1 MKEIDVIMG
10 MLDWNNSAEEQAAGL
25 AQAAQVEN
33 FQVFLQ
39 PCTEHYNKNVWDNC
53 AKALAMR
60 SDAELDACLE
70 NLLAWLRDMNWPG
83 AFLILERLQAFQN
96 SAALHRAIAGSLL
109 CAQALGD
116 EVWEEN
122 LRKLQ
127 NCENTIS
134 TQDERR
140 PHMREVDLELDFCPK
155 CEPEETQD
163 PFPAQEH
170 CFFNSFATV
179 VQCTKCGTR
188 YVPSPKSGVIIT
200 LNCCLWF
207 WVSFYLS
214 NSWHSPVAT
223 IVLFLLAFLQYAF
236 VEILLRRFGT
246 WRPFSENKPLEQQEY
261 LLPTIIWSML
271 TALGLS
277 LLMFAV
283 TALMR

>member
-1 MKEIDVIMG
+1 MTEIDVIMG

-39 PCTEHYNKNVWDNC
+39 PCTEHYHKNVWDNC

-96 SAALHRAIAGSLL
+96 SAALHWAIAGSLL

-134 TQDERR
+134 T
-140 PHMREVDLELDFCPK
+140 
-155 CEPEETQD
+155 
-163 PFPAQEH
+163 
-170 CFFNSFATV
+170 
-179 VQCTKCGTR
+179 
-188 YVPSPKSGVIIT
+188 
-200 LNCCLWF
+200 
-207 WVSFYLS
+207 
-214 NSWHSPVAT
+214 
-223 IVLFLLAFLQYAF
+223 
-236 VEILLRRFGT
+236 
-246 WRPFSENKPLEQQEY
+246 
-261 LLPTIIWSML
+261 
-271 TALGLS
+271 
-277 LLMFAV
+277 
-283 TALMR
+283 

>member
-1 MKEIDVIMG
+1 MTEIDVIMG
-10 MLDWNNSAEEQAAGL
+10 MLGWNNSAEEQAAGL

-39 PCTEHYNKNVWDNC
+39 PRTEHYNKNVWDNC

-134 TQDERR
+134 T
-140 PHMREVDLELDFCPK
+140 
-155 CEPEETQD
+155 
-163 PFPAQEH
+163 
-170 CFFNSFATV
+170 
-179 VQCTKCGTR
+179 
-188 YVPSPKSGVIIT
+188 
-200 LNCCLWF
+200 
-207 WVSFYLS
+207 
-214 NSWHSPVAT
+214 
-223 IVLFLLAFLQYAF
+223 
-236 VEILLRRFGT
+236 
-246 WRPFSENKPLEQQEY
+246 
-261 LLPTIIWSML
+261 
-271 TALGLS
+271 
-277 LLMFAV
+277 
-283 TALMR
+283 

>member
-1 MKEIDVIMG
+1 MTEIDVIMG
-10 MLDWNNSAEEQAAGL
+10 MLGWNNSAEEQAAGL

-39 PCTEHYNKNVWDNC
+39 PRTEHNC

-96 SAALHRAIAGSLL
+96 SAALHRAIAESLL

-134 TQDERR
+134 T
-140 PHMREVDLELDFCPK
+140 
-155 CEPEETQD
+155 
-163 PFPAQEH
+163 
-170 CFFNSFATV
+170 
-179 VQCTKCGTR
+179 
-188 YVPSPKSGVIIT
+188 
-200 LNCCLWF
+200 
-207 WVSFYLS
+207 
-214 NSWHSPVAT
+214 
-223 IVLFLLAFLQYAF
+223 
-236 VEILLRRFGT
+236 
-246 WRPFSENKPLEQQEY
+246 
-261 LLPTIIWSML
+261 
-271 TALGLS
+271 
-277 LLMFAV
+277 
-283 TALMR
+283 

>member
-1 MKEIDVIMG
+1 MDLRAVTLIAVCVAVTIVLRFLPFVIFGRKKEIPGYITYLSGVLPYAIMG

-96 SAALHRAIAGSLL
+96 SAALHRAIAESLL

-134 TQDERR
+134 T
-140 PHMREVDLELDFCPK
+140 
-155 CEPEETQD
+155 
-163 PFPAQEH
+163 
-170 CFFNSFATV
+170 
-179 VQCTKCGTR
+179 
-188 YVPSPKSGVIIT
+188 
-200 LNCCLWF
+200 
-207 WVSFYLS
+207 
-214 NSWHSPVAT
+214 
-223 IVLFLLAFLQYAF
+223 
-236 VEILLRRFGT
+236 
-246 WRPFSENKPLEQQEY
+246 
-261 LLPTIIWSML
+261 
-271 TALGLS
+271 
-277 LLMFAV
+277 
-283 TALMR
+283 